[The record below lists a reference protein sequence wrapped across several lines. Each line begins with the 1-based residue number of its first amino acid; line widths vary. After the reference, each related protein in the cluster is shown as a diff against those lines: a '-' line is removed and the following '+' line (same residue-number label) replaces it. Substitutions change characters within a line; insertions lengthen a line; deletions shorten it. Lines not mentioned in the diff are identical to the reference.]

1 MLVLLIDERPEEVT
15 DFQRSVKAEV
25 VASSND
31 QDLETH
37 VRLSRF
43 MIERCRRMVEAGKD
57 VFVLLDSITRVARAY
72 NSVHGGSGPHHDRR
86 RGCSRPGNPAQN
98 VRLRPQDRGR
108 RLADHPGYGPGRY
121 RFAHG

>member
-1 MLVLLIDERPEEVT
+1 MN
-15 DFQRSVKAEV
+15 AEV

-72 NSVHGGSGPHHDRR
+72 NSAHGGS
-86 RGCSRPGNPAQN
+86 A
-98 VRLRPQDRGR
+98 LRSRGR
-108 RLADHPGYGPGRY
+108 WARAEC
-121 RFAHG
+121 